1 MVRVFGA
8 QAHAEMASVDNTTN
22 GIEFGAG
29 RNITGKEI
37 RIPDLDRVKIFLVA
51 VVKLRF

>member
-8 QAHAEMASVDNTTN
+8 QAHAEMASVYNATN
-22 GIEFGAG
+22 GIEFRTG
-29 RNITGKEI
+29 RKITGKEI
-37 RIPDLDRVKIFLVA
+37 RILDRVKIFLVA